1 MKKEKAS
8 KKESK
13 LKFKNV
19 MKASKVEI
27 KLKPYKAESSWD
39 DPQRFFK
46 NEMEETKR
54 SMFL

>member
-1 MKKEKAS
+1 MKKEKES